1 MASKSKP
8 MDAQWE
14 PVKGNPTP
22 LDRLG
27 ECAKSVSLYAALNLV
42 LFWWQQA
49 GYLDSKAAVP
59 AMWVCALLAGYQVGK
74 CITRGCKNA

>member
-14 PVKGNPTP
+14 PVKPTTM
-22 LDRLG
+22 DRLQD
-27 ECAKSVSLYAALNLV
+27 CAKSVGLYAALNLV

-49 GYLDSKAAVP
+49 GYLDSKVAVP
-59 AMWVCALLAGYQVGK
+59 AMWVCALVAGYQVGK
-74 CITRGCKNA
+74 CITKGM

>member
-1 MASKSKP
+1 MATSKSKP

-22 LDRLG
+22 LKRL
-27 ECAKSVSLYAALNLV
+27 EVCAKRVGLYAVLNIV

-49 GYLDSKAAVP
+49 GYLDGKVAVP
-59 AMWVCALLAGYQVGK
+59 AMWVCALLAGYQIGK
-74 CITRGCKNA
+74 CFDGEV